1 MAATEPPIIPLPAAA
16 PATTPAPAPVA
27 VRAAEAEA
35 PGPER
40 LAPEPTTAEPTVV
53 APSVI
58 EARIA
63 SQLAWYQRHAGYSRV
78 WYLAVKVVQ
87 LVLAAGVPVAVA
99 VSAATWLTAS
109 LGATIV
115 VLEGAQQL
123 FQWHDN
129 WIRYRITASSIASQ
143 RSLFTARAGDYAN
156 SDPVP
161 LLVERVE
168 ALATSETT
176 SWAKSSQA
184 SETGSGG
191 GAAHAA

>member
-1 MAATEPPIIPLPAAA
+1 MAATEPPIIPLPA
-16 PATTPAPAPVA
+16 PT
-27 VRAAEAEA
+27 RAAEVESPEA
-35 PGPER
+35 PEG
-40 LAPEPTTAEPTVV
+40 LEPSLV
-53 APSVI
+53 
-58 EARIA
+58 EARVA

-78 WYLAVKVVQ
+78 WYLTVKVVQ

-99 VSAATWLTAS
+99 VSAPTWLTAS

-129 WIRYRITASSIASQ
+129 WIRYRITATSIASQ
-143 RSLFTARAGDYAN
+143 RSLFAVRAGDYAN
-156 SDPVP
+156 GDPVP

-176 SWAKSSQA
+176 SWAKASQS

-191 GAAHAA
+191 GAAHVA

>member
-1 MAATEPPIIPLPAAA
+1 MAATEPPIIPLPTSSAS
-16 PATTPAPAPVA
+16 
-27 VRAAEAEA
+27 
-35 PGPER
+35 PGPG
-40 LAPEPTTAEPTVV
+40 PTAEPQELE
-53 APSVI
+53 PSSI
-58 EARIA
+58 SEARIT

-78 WYLAVKVVQ
+78 WYLSVKVVQ

-99 VSAATWLTAS
+99 VSAPTWLTAS

-129 WIRYRITASSIASQ
+129 WIRYRITAGSIASQ
-143 RSLFTARAGDYAN
+143 RSLFAARAGDYATT
-156 SDPVP
+156 DPVP

-184 SETGSGG
+184 SESGQPGG
-191 GAAHAA
+191 GAHQA